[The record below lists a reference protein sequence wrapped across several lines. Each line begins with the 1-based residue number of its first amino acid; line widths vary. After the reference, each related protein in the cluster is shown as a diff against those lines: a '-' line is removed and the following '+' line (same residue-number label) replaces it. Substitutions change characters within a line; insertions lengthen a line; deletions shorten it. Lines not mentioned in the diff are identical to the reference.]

1 MKELKDIHIYSVP
14 NFKKYKSNLIKL
26 LDNTK
31 TNSLITD
38 KEKISKTDFNLKL
51 QDKKYVNYFLNNISK
66 NFLKDLSIKLNISKF
81 RISKIWYQ
89 TYKRGDFH
97 DWHVHP
103 DCHFTNV
110 FFINLP
116 SLKLKTQIM
125 DINKYIIKTNIKEGD
140 IITFPAYLNHR
151 SIKNIFKKDKIIM
164 SFNLDIL
171 EHS

>member
-66 NFLKDLSIKLNISKF
+66 NFLKVFHLDL
-81 RISKIWYQ
+81 
-89 TYKRGDFH
+89 
-97 DWHVHP
+97 
-103 DCHFTNV
+103 
-110 FFINLP
+110 
-116 SLKLKTQIM
+116 
-125 DINKYIIKTNIKEGD
+125 
-140 IITFPAYLNHR
+140 
-151 SIKNIFKKDKIIM
+151 
-164 SFNLDIL
+164 
-171 EHS
+171 

>member
-1 MKELKDIHIYSVP
+1 MIDYNIYSVP

-81 RISKIWYQ
+81 RIMFFLLIYQ
-89 TYKRGDFH
+89 
-97 DWHVHP
+97 V
-103 DCHFTNV
+103 
-110 FFINLP
+110 
-116 SLKLKTQIM
+116 
-125 DINKYIIKTNIKEGD
+125 
-140 IITFPAYLNHR
+140 LN
-151 SIKNIFKKDKIIM
+151 
-164 SFNLDIL
+164 
-171 EHS
+171 